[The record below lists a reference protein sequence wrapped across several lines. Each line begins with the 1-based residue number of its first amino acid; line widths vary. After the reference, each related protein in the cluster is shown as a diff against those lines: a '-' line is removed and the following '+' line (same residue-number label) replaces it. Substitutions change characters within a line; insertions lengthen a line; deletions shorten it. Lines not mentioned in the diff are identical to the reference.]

1 MTFGYK
7 LKELRMARGASQ
19 RGLAALLKM
28 DAAYLSR
35 IENDV
40 PNHMPSAETIQRI
53 IKALRLT
60 QTEGDMLFTLASRLP
75 PDIESKLLS
84 KPQLFEKVRRL

>member
-1 MTFGYK
+1 
-7 LKELRMARGASQ
+7 MARGASQ

-35 IENDV
+35 IENNA
-40 PNHMPSAETIQRI
+40 PNHTPSAESIQRI

-60 QTEGDMLFTLASRLP
+60 QAEADALFTLASRLP